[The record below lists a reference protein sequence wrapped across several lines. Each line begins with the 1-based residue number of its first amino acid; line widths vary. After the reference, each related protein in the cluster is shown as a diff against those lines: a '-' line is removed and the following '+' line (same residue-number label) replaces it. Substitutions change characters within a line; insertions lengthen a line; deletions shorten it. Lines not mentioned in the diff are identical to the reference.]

1 MAGERPPA
9 WAWKKALYVPT
20 PPHPSLGAVFPA
32 LSAGGMTSAAATV
45 DARG

>member
-1 MAGERPPA
+1 MAENGPRPGLG
-9 WAWKKALYVPT
+9 KKACLCPT